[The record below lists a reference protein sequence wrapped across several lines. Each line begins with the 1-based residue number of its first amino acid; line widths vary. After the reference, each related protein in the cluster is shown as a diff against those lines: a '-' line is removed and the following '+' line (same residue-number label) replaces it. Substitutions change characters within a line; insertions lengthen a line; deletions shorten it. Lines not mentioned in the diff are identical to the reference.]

1 MMMVFGSD
9 YGQVHP
15 VIPKGSRQ
23 DIVSTSLKEPYLWD
37 HCNVLKLTAN
47 MRTSK
52 GATPSEE
59 IAGVLVML
67 LDVINGACYLQNTD
81 LACCVAVYTGNE
93 TKLGMSRDV
102 AEPKLTTMDAMID
115 KLIGAIFI
123 FQIVVVIVLG
133 IAGII
138 WKDTK
143 CPLRVISY
151 LLEPELIFIFSL
163 CSIDVELL
171 NAINTGS
178 LDATSFLT
186 VMAICNTVIPIK
198 SYKWNIIIHQIHFTQ
213 TPPRSP
219 GLDLSEDEN
228 TAEVVFAAKLDQ
240 LKIADG

>member
-1 MMMVFGSD
+1 
-9 YGQVHP
+9 
-15 VIPKGSRQ
+15 
-23 DIVSTSLKEPYLWD
+23 
-37 HCNVLKLTAN
+37 
-47 MRTSK
+47 
-52 GATPSEE
+52 
-59 IAGVLVML
+59 
-67 LDVINGACYLQNTD
+67 
-81 LACCVAVYTGNE
+81 
-93 TKLGMSRDV
+93 MSRDV

-186 VMAICNTVIPIK
+186 VMAICDTVIPIK
-198 SYKWNIIIHQIHFTQ
+198 RLVSSTEEYAAAGTIKQNYVSILLMLLRLRQACDHPLLVKGCNLDSWWKSSIDKAKKLPPEKRTGLLELLGSFFSNLHRMQLHINYGYGLLETLNGQI
-213 TPPRSP
+213 
-219 GLDLSEDEN
+219 G
-228 TAEVVFAAKLDQ
+228 
-240 LKIADG
+240 